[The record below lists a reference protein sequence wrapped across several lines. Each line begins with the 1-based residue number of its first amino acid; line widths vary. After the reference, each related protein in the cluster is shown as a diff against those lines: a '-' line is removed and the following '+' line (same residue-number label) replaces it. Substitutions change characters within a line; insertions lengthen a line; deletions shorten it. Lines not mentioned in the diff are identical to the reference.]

1 MPSPFWD
8 FSVDVY
14 DRDGVPPACLALQ
27 EGCGIDVNMV
37 LLCCWAGEIGAGHLG
52 LQNIRQALGAI
63 NGWHFDVVRGLRTVR
78 NHLKSGFRGF
88 EDEAVQELR
97 KSILKI
103 ELDSEHMEQDRLA
116 NAVSLTPGTDIL
128 PEQKASDAAA
138 NLADYFAL
146 GASSNHED
154 RNGHIAS
161 ILAACFSEVPQTKI
175 DRIVADDFRDG

>member
-116 NAVSLTPGTDIL
+116 NAVSLTPDSDTL
-128 PEQKASDAAA
+128 PEQIASDAAA

-146 GASSNHED
+146 GANRTHKD
-154 RNGHIAS
+154 RNHHIAT
-161 ILAACFSEVPQTKI
+161 ILMACFPEVPQTKI
-175 DRIVADDFRDG
+175 DRIVADDFSDG

>member
-103 ELDSEHMEQDRLA
+103 ELDSERMEQDRLA
-116 NAVSLTPGTDIL
+116 NAVSMTPNPDV
-128 PEQKASDAAA
+128 PSEQKASDAAA

-146 GASSNHED
+146 GANSSHKD
-154 RNGHIAS
+154 RNRHVAT
-161 ILAACFSEVPQTKI
+161 ILTACFQEVPLTKI
-175 DRIVADDFRDG
+175 DRIVADDFSDG